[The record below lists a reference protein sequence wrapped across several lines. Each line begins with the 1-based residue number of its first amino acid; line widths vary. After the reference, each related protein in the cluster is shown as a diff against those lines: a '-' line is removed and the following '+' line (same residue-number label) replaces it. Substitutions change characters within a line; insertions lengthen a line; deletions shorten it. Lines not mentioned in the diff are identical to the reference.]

1 MTRSKKKPGAHAWA
15 FTARFRRGAYGWKS
29 SKLAAQR
36 VREAV
41 KEIRGVARRDP
52 VLGAEG
58 AVLFLERV
66 SAALEHVD
74 SSSGALGNAVNRAIE
89 ALVAIIADAP
99 ADRATRE
106 AWLERLFTA
115 HRDDQIPYI
124 EGLAEHWGALCVSP
138 ELASEWADRLLDITR
153 MVLDPDRRPEEFFHG
168 TSACLSALYH
178 ARRYEELVELLE
190 GERFW
195 AYKRWAV
202 KALAAMGRADEA
214 IRCAESCRG
223 SWTPDRGV
231 DALCEEILLDAGRV
245 EEAYARYGP
254 WANRRNT
261 YLATFRA
268 VAKKYPHKESAELLA
283 DLVDTTPGEEGKWF
297 ATAKDAGL
305 YDEALAL
312 ARESPCDPR
321 TLARAAR
328 DLADERPSFAVEA
341 GLLALRWLA
350 AGYGYEITSADV
362 YEAYRRTMEAAKR
375 AGSLESARKRIHE
388 LLDDDGS
395 HEFVVRVLRTSME
408 VS

>member
-1 MTRSKKKPGAHAWA
+1 MTRSTKKPGAHTWA

-29 SKLAAQR
+29 SKLAVRR

-58 AVLFLERV
+58 AILFLERV
-66 SAALEHVD
+66 SAGLEHVD
-74 SSSGALGNAVNRAIE
+74 SSSGALGNAVNRAVE
-89 ALVAIIADAP
+89 ALVSVIADAP
-99 ADRATRE
+99 ADEATRE
-106 AWLERLFTA
+106 AWLERLFEA
-115 HRDDQIPYI
+115 HREDVIPYI
-124 EGLAEHWGALCVSP
+124 ESLADHWGELCVAP
-138 ELASEWADRLLDITR
+138 KLASEWADRLLDTTR
-153 MVLDPDRRPEEFFHG
+153 MVLGPDRRPGGFFHG

-202 KALAAMGRADEA
+202 KALAAMDRADDA
-214 IRCAESCRG
+214 IRCAEACRG
-223 SWTPDRGV
+223 SWTPDGAV

-245 EEAYARYGP
+245 GEAYARYGL

-268 VAKKYPHKESAELLA
+268 VAKKYPHKEPAQLLA
-283 DLVDTTPGEEGKWF
+283 DLVDSTPGEEGKWF
-297 ATAKDAGL
+297 ATAKEAEL

-328 DLADERPSFAVEA
+328 DLAEERPSFAVEA
-341 GLLALRWLA
+341 GLPALRWLA
-350 AGYGYEITSADV
+350 TGYGYEITSADV
-362 YEAYRRTMEAAKR
+362 YEAYRRTMEAAGR
-375 AGSLESARKRIHE
+375 VGSLESTRKRIHE

-395 HEFVVRVLRTSME
+395 HEFVVRMLRASMK